1 MDASGGD
8 MSIDLWGREE
18 ASLGAGKFENA
29 MKEISDLESLMEKL
43 QVEIKST
50 LDQINVIEKDE
61 AERRTVER
69 DLQDQITF
77 RERQVDLANCENELR
92 QLQEKQGDADVE
104 LLSEQLKKAQDNETN
119 YVDQVRSKKS
129 IFLFISLCM

>member
-1 MDASGGD
+1 M
-8 MSIDLWGREE
+8 IDLGREE
-18 ASLGAGKFENA
+18 ASVGAGKFENT
-29 MKEISDLESLMEKL
+29 MKEIADLESLMDRL
-43 QVEIKST
+43 QVDIKST

-92 QLQEKQGDADVE
+92 QLQEKQGDVDVA

-119 YVDQVRSKKS
+119 YIDQVRSKRAGLIDLILYVAWKYPR
-129 IFLFISLCM
+129 

>member
-1 MDASGGD
+1 
-8 MSIDLWGREE
+8 
-18 ASLGAGKFENA
+18 
-29 MKEISDLESLMEKL
+29 MKEIADLESLMERL

-119 YVDQVRSKKS
+119 YIDQVRSKKS
-129 IFLFISLCM
+129 RFSFYLTLYVAWKYPR